1 MVLES
6 NLLFFELSLTR
17 ACSQMVTFKLSHTVL
32 GNSVQ
37 FVMSKGQT
45 ETLWLSDGCQT
56 RDVLHTGQ
64 MLLPLRYPP

>member
-45 ETLWLSDGCQT
+45 ETL
-56 RDVLHTGQ
+56 
-64 MLLPLRYPP
+64 